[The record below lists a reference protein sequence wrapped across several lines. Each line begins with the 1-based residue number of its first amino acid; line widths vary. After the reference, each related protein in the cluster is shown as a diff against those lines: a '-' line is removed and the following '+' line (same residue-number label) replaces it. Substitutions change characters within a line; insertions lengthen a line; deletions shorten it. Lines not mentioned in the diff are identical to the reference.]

1 MNRTNVFNFSKITCA
16 NINCQPLSIADTWE
30 ISTKNLSLPKSY
42 VTCTWIKNQT
52 AQPNTMNNKRNFMQ
66 LYSLGW
72 ISSGWLEG
80 RKLFLLFLPSATW
93 LQTPLSLLNHAILT
107 PSSGQG
113 HVLHYFSSQCTRVL
127 LPSSIM
133 TKQRYFIGDLWHTDA
148 KIYDFFFSICRIS
161 AWRLKTPRNK
171 LSLLKKTAYAG

>member
-93 LQTPLSLLNHAILT
+93 LQTTLSLLNHAILT

-113 HVLHYFSSQCTRVL
+113 HVLHYFSSQCTRAHLQSWQNNGIL
-127 LPSSIM
+127 LEICDTQTQKFM
-133 TKQRYFIGDLWHTDA
+133 N
-148 KIYDFFFSICRIS
+148 FFFY
-161 AWRLKTPRNK
+161 
-171 LSLLKKTAYAG
+171 LSDFSMTSQNT